1 MNLNQL
7 HQHGYV
13 YIVGAGPG
21 DPGLFSLKGKLV
33 LELADVVLVDHL
45 VHPSL
50 LSFCLDQA
58 EIIYVGKQRGK
69 HSVTQDGI
77 NKYLKDFTDQNK
89 VVVRL
94 KGGDPFVF
102 GRVGEEM
109 QWLVKHNIAFE
120 IIPGISSAVAGPGY
134 FGIPVTHRDFS
145 RSVGFVTG
153 TLKKGKVPLEIP
165 ATDTIVFLMGYYGLD
180 HLVDMLLKEKRFSKD
195 TPIALISRATYADQ
209 DIISSTLDSICK
221 LAKKSPLP
229 TPVIV
234 VVGKVVGL
242 HTICDWV
249 KTLPLFGKRVILCRQ
264 KSQYESWYNALQ
276 LAGSEVVY
284 LPLIDTQLN
293 QLDSIKL
300 TKSLLD
306 SITTLI
312 FTSANAVTYFM
323 ETLNLNKLDIRSCA
337 HIKLYSIGPTVTKAL
352 KNYALKPDVEAAT
365 NSVKGILEVLPTRL
379 NSNHV
384 LYLTSQL
391 AANNLQQTCEKRGAI
406 FTRLNIYKTQFKK
419 IKLPELT
426 STDFILVT
434 SPSVMDALLN
444 LNSDIDKNTSLVVL
458 GKTTKDYCE
467 SLGFNSINVAKE
479 PTVDAVIDVLK
490 VLEL

>member
-1 MNLNQL
+1 MSLNHL
-7 HQHGYV
+7 RGRGYV

-33 LELADVVLVDHL
+33 LEHADVVLVDHL
-45 VHPSL
+45 VHPSI
-50 LSFCLDQA
+50 LSYCS
-58 EIIYVGKQRGK
+58 ESTVIIYVGKQRGK
-69 HSVTQDGI
+69 HSITQDGI
-77 NKYLKDFTDQNK
+77 NNYLKEYADQNK

-134 FGIPVTHRDFS
+134 FGIPVTHRDYS

-153 TLKKGKVPLEIP
+153 TLKKGKVPLDIP

-180 HLVDMLLKEKRFSKD
+180 YLVEMLLKEDRFNSS

-209 DIISSTLDSICK
+209 AIISSTLSSICK
-221 LAKKSPLP
+221 LAKESPLP

-234 VVGKVVGL
+234 VVGKVVNL
-242 HTICDWV
+242 HTVCDWIT
-249 KTLPLFGKRVILCRQ
+249 KLPLFGKRVVLCRQ
-264 KSQYESWYNALQ
+264 KSQYESWYNQLQ
-276 LAGSEVVY
+276 LSGAEVLY
-284 LPLIDTQLN
+284 LPLIKTELVQSE
-293 QLDSIKL
+293 SIKL
-300 TKSLLD
+300 TKLVLN

-337 HIKLYSIGPTVTKAL
+337 HVKLYSIGPAVTKAL
-352 KNYALKPDVEAAT
+352 KNYALKPDVEATT

-391 AANNLQQTCEKRGAI
+391 AANNLQQTCEKRGAK

-419 IKLPELT
+419 IKT
-426 STDFILVT
+426 STFLKTDYIIVT

-458 GKTTKDYCE
+458 GKTTKDYCK

-479 PTVDAVIDVLK
+479 PTVDAVIDVLT